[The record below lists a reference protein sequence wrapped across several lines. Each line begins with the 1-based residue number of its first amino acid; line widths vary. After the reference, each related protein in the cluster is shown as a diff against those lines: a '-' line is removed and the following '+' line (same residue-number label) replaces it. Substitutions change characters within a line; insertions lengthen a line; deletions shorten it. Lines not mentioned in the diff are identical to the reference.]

1 MFPSFYAAG
10 AWLARRWIIGTVLLF
25 ALLMAYTSS
34 PIFGQSPPPTPDIQT
49 VPVPAMVA
57 TLTDTPFPT
66 ATPVALDTPEAPVP
80 IVVDTPTTQPDNHQD
95 GQGDTTDNSDQPG
108 DSAADNSS
116 SNDNATATNPAGSD
130 AGGGGVG
137 GGQPANPQSSAQTTG
152 TLTSTLN
159 GTVAITVLNMRKGP
173 STGNAIIDTLFRND
187 RVQILARSTDSV
199 WWLVCCGADTKRQG
213 WVTARFVQP
222 NFDVAQ
228 ANARLP
234 IAGGS
239 SAAPAAMNALAT
251 STRLTTTL
259 PVTTSATITPGLNSN
274 SSALLQFQIHPNPPF
289 VWQGQIV
296 NLQFSVTN
304 LGSTTATNVR
314 LRDDLPTTLHY
325 TQAVVGQNGRIQQSS
340 KAQGGSIVRLD
351 WPQLAAGATLTATI
365 TLRITPDLPDGS
377 LIDNLAVVAADNV
390 SDIPA
395 GITLAMP
402 PTLMPAFK

>member
-10 AWLARRWIIGTVLLF
+10 AWLARRWLIGTVLLF

-49 VPVPAMVA
+49 VPVPAMVS
-57 TLTDTPFPT
+57 TPTNTPFPT
-66 ATPVALDTPEAPVP
+66 ATPVAPDTPEAPLP
-80 IVVDTPTTQPDNHQD
+80 IDVNTPTTQPNNQQA
-95 GQGDTTDNSDQPG
+95 GQGDTTDNQTG
-108 DSAADNSS
+108 DTTTDNGP
-116 SNDNATATNPAGSD
+116 SNDNASDDNPAGSN

-137 GGQPANPQSSAQTTG
+137 SGQPANPQSSVQTTG

-173 STGNAIIDTLFRND
+173 STENAIIDTLFRND
-187 RVQILARSTDSV
+187 RVQILARSTDGV

-213 WVTARFVQP
+213 WVTARFVQA

-228 ANARLP
+228 ANVRLP

-239 SAAPAAMNALAT
+239 SAAPAAIVTKNALTAGA
-251 STRLTTTL
+251 RITTTL
-259 PVTTSATITPGLNSN
+259 PLTTNAQITPGLNSK
-274 SSALLQFQIHPNPPF
+274 LQFQIHPNPPF

-314 LRDDLPTTLHY
+314 LRDDLPTTLQY
-325 TQAVVGQNGRIQQSS
+325 TQAVVGQNGRIQQSN

-365 TLRITPDLPDGS
+365 TLRVTPDLPDGS
-377 LIDNLAVVAADNV
+377 LIDNLAVVAADNI

-402 PTLMPAFK
+402 PTLMPVFK